1 MEKIRGLTYNYYSL
15 ERWCEL
21 FNILQKFTVV
31 QVITNCNIMDF
42 RVCAY
47 FCYILT
53 TLSRPY

>member
-42 RVCAY
+42 RVLI
-47 FCYILT
+47 FVT
-53 TLSRPY
+53 F

>member
-15 ERWCEL
+15 ERWYEL

-42 RVCAY
+42 RVLI
-47 FCYILT
+47 FVT
-53 TLSRPY
+53 F